1 MERLDE
7 LCLQLILQYLRL
19 PDQLAML
26 QCDERCYA
34 LLGSLWR
41 RQLMRIE
48 LNLLQ
53 VPICTEIFEFLILSS
68 CRELRVL
75 RLNYVDK
82 EKFEV
87 LVRHRF
93 PKLQMLQI
101 DALPPFFLCHEKQRQ
116 LKEIILH
123 EKHEESGVSPVES
136 WTANTINKTSLK

>member
-41 RQLMRIE
+41 RQLTRIE

-53 VPICTEIFEFLILSS
+53 VPICTEIFEFLIANSY
-68 CRELRVL
+68 RELRVL

-87 LVRHRF
+87 LVRHKF

-101 DALPPFFLCHEKQRQ
+101 DALPPFFICHQKQQQ
-116 LKEIILH
+116 LKEIMLL
-123 EKHEESGVSPVES
+123 EKYEESTVRPVES
-136 WTANTINKTSLK
+136 WTANTVNNISLK